1 MFSKGLELCF
11 WHSILSLVCGLNG
24 KFLFRWTRCEDRKGS
39 GKDFLKN
46 PWQSYRPFQVG
57 KVITPNQPWTHLGS
71 CSIGTHPSVSMGNL
85 DARKSCGGKLGRV
98 SFVQRPFQGIR
109 ENGRKNYMSFKHIM
123 MVWNT
128 HLTWQPWSRQFR
140 IWGVH
145 SETQGWYW
153 QPWDLIVC
161 LYQASLHQP
170 NLPDVH
176 EHYHILTHARSCE
189 SKCQVSWK
197 CQAFQKGT
205 QGMKCC
211 ATRNLRRM
219 AAVGQ
224 LKHLLW
230 NTSCHSLEPR

>member
-1 MFSKGLELCF
+1 LKGSVWQNTVSLVRCFHGAKARAPNSFINSLQERGFLWTCQELDSFDRLMFSKGLELCF

-128 HLTWQPWSRQFR
+128 HLTWQPWSRSFHFGLQFR
-140 IWGVH
+140 IWGAH
-145 SETQGWYW
+145 SETRLVLVTG
-153 QPWDLIVC
+153 
-161 LYQASLHQP
+161 
-170 NLPDVH
+170 
-176 EHYHILTHARSCE
+176 
-189 SKCQVSWK
+189 
-197 CQAFQKGT
+197 
-205 QGMKCC
+205 
-211 ATRNLRRM
+211 
-219 AAVGQ
+219 
-224 LKHLLW
+224 
-230 NTSCHSLEPR
+230 SLEI